1 MFWRTKAAES
11 RFFYVDVIW
20 GRAYANLFANVS
32 LASRLSPRNLPAMP
46 NNAVSKSIIVT
57 TEEDR
62 ALIERHSLF
71 RKLRSLMAV
80 EFLPIQIST
89 QSKYDQMNAGHRQAI
104 EHVGRPGYC
113 VFFGPDAIVADGSML
128 RLYELARAGCRI
140 VSGFG
145 PSVNQAAFLHAVSSD
160 PTVDTGRIFAL
171 PPRKMVELIL
181 RHLHV
186 NTSQYDV
193 RSNLYPR
200 QSSVC
205 LWGAPNGDGFLV
217 RALCMH
223 PYLFDTRLV
232 TPGFD
237 LHNCT
242 LDWLLIPRALQDP
255 NGYYVVTDSDELCV
269 CGLQPE
275 GAVEA
280 PPGNGFDAGKVA
292 HYLIEEGFPYLNRNH
307 LLYGVKFHVGDIDD
321 SWVKLER
328 ESFETALDVIDPGRA
343 LRASLHKPA
352 EEVLARPIPAGLATV
367 AASSRGATPAA
378 TPLSQIANGTGAA
391 PTGRWTAA
399 NPAVVP
405 LHAVL
410 PDNTQDARPTDGVS
424 FAGVS
429 FVAQSPDSILTIHVA
444 AAASAAEA
452 NELVVAVFRA
462 GEPKALKIVNQPIAP
477 NTRQAVE
484 FSFRARAAA
493 AGLLGALGPIAF
505 DFRIGPGR
513 PGTIT
518 FNGPDGAAAPGFAAS
533 VSISDESWLK
543 LERDSDETASD
554 AKGSAEGQRGAEA
567 KVYRGRHANSSA

>member
-1 MFWRTKAAES
+1 
-11 RFFYVDVIW
+11 
-20 GRAYANLFANVS
+20 
-32 LASRLSPRNLPAMP
+32 
-46 NNAVSKSIIVT
+46 
-57 TEEDR
+57 
-62 ALIERHSLF
+62 
-71 RKLRSLMAV
+71 
-80 EFLPIQIST
+80 
-89 QSKYDQMNAGHRQAI
+89 
-104 EHVGRPGYC
+104 
-113 VFFGPDAIVADGSML
+113 
-128 RLYELARAGCRI
+128 
-140 VSGFG
+140 
-145 PSVNQAAFLHAVSSD
+145 VSSD
-160 PTVDTGRIFAL
+160 PTVDAGRIFAL
-171 PPRKMVELIL
+171 PPRKMAELIL

-186 NTSQYDV
+186 ITSQYDV

-200 QSSVC
+200 QASVC
-205 LWGAPNGDGFLV
+205 LWGVPNGDGFLV

-242 LDWLLIPRALQDP
+242 LDWSLIPRALQDP
-255 NGYYVVTDSDELCV
+255 NGYYVVTDSDQLCV

-275 GAVEA
+275 GAVET
-280 PPGNGFDAGKVA
+280 PPRNSFDAGKVA
-292 HYLIEEGFPYLNRNH
+292 RYLIETGCPYLNRNH

-328 ESFETALDVIDPGRA
+328 DSYETALDVIDPGRA
-343 LRASLHKPA
+343 LRASLQEPA
-352 EEVLARPIPAGLATV
+352 EEVLARAIPAALAT
-367 AASSRGATPAA
+367 
-378 TPLSQIANGTGAA
+378 TGAA

-410 PDNTQDARPTDGVS
+410 PDNTQDARPTDGAS

-484 FSFRARAAA
+484 FSFRARAGA

-518 FNGPDGAAAPGFAAS
+518 FNGPDGVAAPGFATS

-554 AKGSAEGQRGAEA
+554 ARA
-567 KVYRGRHANSSA
+567 